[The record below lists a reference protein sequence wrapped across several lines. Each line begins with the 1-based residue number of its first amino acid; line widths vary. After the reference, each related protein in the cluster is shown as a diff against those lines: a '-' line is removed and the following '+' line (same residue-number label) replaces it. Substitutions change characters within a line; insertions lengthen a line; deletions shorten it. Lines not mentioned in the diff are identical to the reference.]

1 MFLSKYFKKTEED
14 AHVKI
19 LRYALDNPNFTH
31 ADLIQNLNLN
41 YEQQVFIGTEVSS
54 NDSFFTYV
62 GGSGDGRGMRF
73 MLSFEGRSRLLE
85 YDELK
90 EARQNSRQAFW
101 ISIFALLLS
110 GIGVTLQAF
119 YKS

>member
-1 MFLSKYFKKTEED
+1 MLLSKYFTETEED
-14 AHVKI
+14 IHVKI

-31 ADLIQNLNLN
+31 ADLIQNLKLN
-41 YEQQVFIGTEVSS
+41 YEQQVFIGTEVST
-54 NDSFFTYV
+54 NGPFFTYV

-90 EARQNSRQAFW
+90 EARQNSKQAFV
-101 ISIFALLLS
+101 ISIFALVIS
-110 GIGVTLQAF
+110 IVSIFAN
-119 YKS
+119 